1 MFVVE
6 KQCDR
11 RQPGREKLQYALMSA
26 IDILI
31 EKLENFLGMV
41 FEQLFSHLLHWHTL
55 RLHSPFVLKDY
66 SLAANEPVPKRNCR
80 WERT

>member
-6 KQCDR
+6 KLWDR
-11 RQPGREKLQYALMSA
+11 RQLGREKLQSALRSA

-31 EKLENFLGMV
+31 EKLENFMEMV
-41 FEQLFSHLLHWHTL
+41 FKQPLSHMLHWHTL

-66 SLAANEPVPKRNCR
+66 SLAVYEPVPKRNCR
-80 WERT
+80 WVRT